1 LHFPEVPQL
10 FYVWH
15 VNKNVQT
22 ETSKLWRVKNASE
35 EENMTNKEKRKEFMT
50 KWEEASYELHSPTS
64 HSIGCSGQ
72 LGASAI
78 AKQQP

>member
-1 LHFPEVPQL
+1 
-10 FYVWH
+10 
-15 VNKNVQT
+15 
-22 ETSKLWRVKNASE
+22 
-35 EENMTNKEKRKEFMT
+35 MTNKEKRKEFMT